1 MSKVADHVRT
11 KHAVHTPT
19 ETITNF
25 VRSAVRRT

>member
-1 MSKVADHVRT
+1 MGKVADHVRR

-25 VRSAVRRT
+25 VRGKIRQS